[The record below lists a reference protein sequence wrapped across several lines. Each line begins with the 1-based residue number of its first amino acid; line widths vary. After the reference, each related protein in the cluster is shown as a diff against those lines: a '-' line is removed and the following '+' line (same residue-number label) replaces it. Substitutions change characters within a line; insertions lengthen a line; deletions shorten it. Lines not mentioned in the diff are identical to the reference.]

1 MKNYLWKRLFAGIFL
16 LLLASGTS
24 FAAYGDLQQSGRTV
38 TCVGP

>member
-16 LLLASGTS
+16 LLLGTGIS

-38 TCVGP
+38 T